1 MSFFN
6 RGLLNG
12 MTTRHFRPGFSTA
25 KSHQLTSTIRITDV
39 TNPVENFIQT
49 TPNET
54 NWRYVNL
61 RVTKLWYLFE
71 MMLRVT
77 LGLLPL
83 VVMRQHKHQFT
94 RDDYLYDDPAKNGM
108 GSNKFQERLD

>member
-6 RGLLNG
+6 RRLLNII
-12 MTTRHFRPGFSTA
+12 TTRHFQRGFA
-25 KSHQLTSTIRITDV
+25 APKQHQLESTIRITDV
-39 TNPVENFIQT
+39 TNPVDKFLQT

-61 RVTKLWYLFE
+61 RVTKLWSLAE
-71 MMLRVT
+71 IMLRVL

-83 VVMRQHKHQFT
+83 VVMRQHKHQFL
-94 RDDYLYDDPAKNGM
+94 RDDYLYDEPAKNQM
-108 GSNKFQERLD
+108 GANKFQDRLE